1 MKPRFVVL
9 AALAASSL
17 LALAQPNDNLPAPWM
32 MTGAAPGQYVSGRD
46 LDGSQSGSAG
56 AIYLRH
62 AHGSG
67 ESWGSVM
74 QQFSA
79 EAYKGKRVRFE
90 ADVMTRDVSGWSG
103 LWMQVDSVGNYGS
116 AFYNSQDKP
125 IKGTTGWQ
133 HRSVVLD
140 VGDGGKAI
148 SIGLIGGGTGETW
161 LRNLKFDVVGN
172 DVPVDHMPDSG
183 MLKAPAL

>member
-1 MKPRFVVL
+1 MKPHFVVL

-17 LALAQPNDNLPAPWM
+17 LALAQPNTNLPAPWI
-32 MTGAAPGQYVSGRD
+32 TSGDAPGQYESGRD
-46 LDGSQSGSAG
+46 ADGSLSGSPG
-56 AIYLRH
+56 AIYFRH
-62 AHGSG
+62 ARGSG
-67 ESWGSVM
+67 DSWGSLM

-103 LWMQVDSVGNYGS
+103 LWMRVDSSGGYGS

-140 VGDGGKAI
+140 VGEGGKAI

-161 LRNLKFDVVGN
+161 LRNVKFDVVGN
-172 DVPVDHMPDSG
+172 DVPVDRLPEADMP
-183 MLKAPAL
+183 KAPVL

>member
-17 LALAQPNDNLPAPWM
+17 LALAQPNTTLPAPWIT
-32 MTGAAPGQYVSGRD
+32 TGDASTEYESGRD
-46 LDGSQSGSAG
+46 ADGSQSGTPG
-56 AIYLRH
+56 AIYFRH
-62 AHGSG
+62 VRGKG
-67 ESWGSVM
+67 ERWGSVM

-90 ADVMTRDVSGWSG
+90 ADVMTREVSGWSG
-103 LWMQVDSVGNYGS
+103 LWMRVDSEGQYSS

-140 VGDGGKAI
+140 VGDSGKAV

-161 LRNLKFDVVGN
+161 LRNPKFEVVGN
-172 DVPVDHMPDSG
+172 DVPVDRFPEPG
-183 MLKAPAL
+183 LPKAPAL